1 MFGPLRRTRERAGK
15 LIGNMAKSH
24 RKVLVRIIVR
34 AALVLVALDVVA
46 FLAVSRPLARL
57 ETTVWNR
64 LTEVRR
70 RALETQTR
78 VSHLESFRAKLPT
91 AREQLAAF
99 EHDHVP
105 PRRQG
110 FSRVARLVRR
120 LSEQSSLDLYGI
132 SYRLDGSGKEPLE
145 RLGVELNVEGNFA
158 DLLKF
163 THAME
168 TASDMIV
175 LRDFTFSPGEFGQ
188 IGMRLT
194 ADMYL
199 SP

>member
-1 MFGPLRRTRERAGK
+1 
-15 LIGNMAKSH
+15 MAKNH

-34 AALVLVALDVVA
+34 AALVLVALDVMV
-46 FLAVSRPLARL
+46 FLAVWRPVAHL
-57 ETTVWNR
+57 ETTAWDR
-64 LTEVRR
+64 LSDVRR
-70 RALETQTR
+70 RAQEAQTR
-78 VSHLESFRAKLPT
+78 VSHLERFRAKLPT

-120 LSEQSSLDLYGI
+120 LSEQSGLELSGVA
-132 SYRLDGSGKEPLE
+132 YRLEAGGKEPLE
-145 RLGVELNVEGNFA
+145 RLGVELNLEGDFP

-163 THAME
+163 THALE

-175 LRDFTFSPGEFGQ
+175 LRDFTFGPGESGR

-194 ADMYL
+194 ADLYL
-199 SP
+199 TP

>member
-1 MFGPLRRTRERAGK
+1 
-15 LIGNMAKSH
+15 MAKSH

-34 AALVLVALDVVA
+34 LALGLVVLDVVA
-46 FLAVSRPLARL
+46 FFALSRPLARL
-57 ETTVWNR
+57 ETMAWNR

-78 VSHLESFRAKLPT
+78 VAQLERFRAKLPT

-99 EHDHVP
+99 EHDHIP

-110 FSRVARLVRR
+110 FSRMARLVRK
-120 LSEQSSLDLYGI
+120 LSEQSGLDPPGVA
-132 SYRLDGSGKEPLE
+132 YRLEASGKEPLE
-145 RLGVELNVEGNFA
+145 RLGAELDVEGTYAN
-158 DLLKF
+158 LLKF
-163 THAME
+163 THALE

-175 LRDFTFSPGEFGQ
+175 LRDFTFGPGESGQ
-188 IGMRLT
+188 IGLRLT
-194 ADMYL
+194 VDMYL

>member
-1 MFGPLRRTRERAGK
+1 
-15 LIGNMAKSH
+15 MAKSH
-24 RKVLVRIIVR
+24 RKVLVRFIVR
-34 AALVLVALDVVA
+34 AALVLVALDVVVY
-46 FLAVSRPLARL
+46 FAVSRPLARL

-78 VSHLESFRAKLPT
+78 VSQLERFRTNLPT

-99 EHDHVP
+99 EHDHGP

-120 LSEQSSLDLYGI
+120 LSEQSGLELSGR
-132 SYRLDGSGKEPLE
+132 SYRLDSSGKEPLE
-145 RLGVELNVEGNFA
+145 RLGVELNLEGSFPN
-158 DLLKF
+158 LLKF
-163 THAME
+163 THALE

-175 LRDFTFSPGEFGQ
+175 LRDFSFGPGESGQ
-188 IGMRLT
+188 VGLRLT

-199 SP
+199 AP

>member
-1 MFGPLRRTRERAGK
+1 M
-15 LIGNMAKSH
+15 
-24 RKVLVRIIVR
+24 LVRIIVR
-34 AALVLVALDVVA
+34 LALVLLALDVVA
-46 FLAVSRPLARL
+46 FFAVSRPLARL
-57 ETTVWNR
+57 ETMAWNR

-78 VSHLESFRAKLPT
+78 VSQLERFQAKLPT

-105 PRRQG
+105 PRRQA
-110 FSRVARLVRR
+110 FSRVARLVRK
-120 LSEQSSLDLYGI
+120 LSEQSGLEHAEI
-132 SYRLDGSGKEPLE
+132 AYRLEASGKEPLE

-158 DLLKF
+158 NLLKF
-163 THAME
+163 THALE

-175 LRDFTFSPGEFGQ
+175 LRDFTFGPGESGQ
-188 IGMRLT
+188 IGLRLT